1 MSRRNSVAWCIGLL
15 LIAGAVVMALCVKVP
30 PKDDLGAKRFAAGSD
45 TSGAQAQDIESSNHP
60 VVVGF
65 VGDLAVKG
73 TKRNDGSVIP
83 FVIGD
88 ALTLEAEALN
98 ATEYRWT
105 LNGEVLK
112 EKGQEWSVRKDR
124 EYEVVAAGELRFS
137 VQVRGADPAAVSQPK
152 ETTLKTEP
160 LYIESFEKSIVHDGD
175 RSLTGEEFTVEV
187 QMAEP
192 IAADL
197 DFYKFRYSVND
208 VPQKHPEDEQEW
220 TSETDFTY
228 KFPTPGQ
235 YSFKVEVRRATE
247 KAAEKVAVLAE
258 IITVADA
265 VLLSFD
271 AYPEKVAALG
281 ATVNLDVFPESLF
294 GMSECRFGVK
304 KMGAAD
310 FEWVLEEDGASWG
323 AAERDWLPKEPGNYI
338 VRAEVREAGKEEA
351 DDFREM
357 LYTVMA
363 GEF

>member
-1 MSRRNSVAWCIGLL
+1 
-15 LIAGAVVMALCVKVP
+15 
-30 PKDDLGAKRFAAGSD
+30 
-45 TSGAQAQDIESSNHP
+45 
-60 VVVGF
+60 
-65 VGDLAVKG
+65 
-73 TKRNDGSVIP
+73 
-83 FVIGD
+83 
-88 ALTLEAEALN
+88 
-98 ATEYRWT
+98 
-105 LNGEVLK
+105 
-112 EKGQEWSVRKDR
+112 
-124 EYEVVAAGELRFS
+124 
-137 VQVRGADPAAVSQPK
+137 
-152 ETTLKTEP
+152 
-160 LYIESFEKSIVHDGD
+160 
-175 RSLTGEEFTVEV
+175 
-187 QMAEP
+187 MAEP